1 MYVKQ
6 SAMKKNFFMS
16 VGFLALFIL
25 LGGIA
30 TFANAQER
38 TKKVIELKIG
48 ISVTGYVLEM
58 NDGGYMLETDSG
70 DIIFYSRDEIRSI
83 RNPSDIV
90 ENNENAD
97 PALRPDGSKTPVNI
111 VAQENTLESLL
122 RYYRIQ
128 EKLKQF
134 WECHYRKDK
143 KQAEAIEDEL
153 WEIEKIVKNN
163 NSIPESVRREFR
175 DYIEDEEDRLEEEA
189 NKARKEAKRKK

>member
-1 MYVKQ
+1 
-6 SAMKKNFFMS
+6 MKKKFYLL
-16 VGFLALFIL
+16 VGSFALFFL

-30 TFANAQER
+30 SFANAQER

-48 ISVTGYVLEM
+48 ISVTGYVIEM

-83 RNPSDIV
+83 RNPSDII

-97 PALRPDGSKTPVNI
+97 SALRPDGSKTPVII

-153 WEIEKIVKNN
+153 WEIEKTVSNN

-175 DYIEDEEDRLEEEA
+175 DYIEDEEDRLEEDAE
-189 NKARKEAKRKK
+189 KARKQNKRKK

>member
-1 MYVKQ
+1 
-6 SAMKKNFFMS
+6 MKKKFFMS
-16 VGFLALFIL
+16 VGFLALLIL
-25 LGGIA
+25 LGGSA

-83 RNPSDIV
+83 RNPSDII

-97 PALRPDGSKTPVNI
+97 PDHRQDASKPSVNI
-111 VAQENTLESLL
+111 IAQENTLESLL
-122 RYYRIQ
+122 RYYKIQ
-128 EKLKQF
+128 EKLEQF
-134 WECHYRKDK
+134 RESHYRKDK
-143 KQAEAIEDEL
+143 KKAEAIEDEL
-153 WEIEKIVKNN
+153 WQIEKQVSRN
-163 NSIPESVRREFR
+163 NSIPKSVQREFK

>member
-1 MYVKQ
+1 
-6 SAMKKNFFMS
+6 MKKNFFMS

>member
-1 MYVKQ
+1 
-6 SAMKKNFFMS
+6 MKKKFYLL
-16 VGFLALFIL
+16 VGSFALFFL

-30 TFANAQER
+30 SFANAQER

-153 WEIEKIVKNN
+153 WEIEKTVSNN

-175 DYIEDEEDRLEEEA
+175 DYIEDEEDRLEEDAE
-189 NKARKEAKRKK
+189 KARKQNKRKK